1 MEVCDLLYIRK
12 KASMKIMK
20 SSRTDEKFIEKLEF
34 LQSMPLF
41 KMIEAS
47 HLQPLIS
54 NLIVKTYSKGEYI

>member
-1 MEVCDLLYIRK
+1 
-12 KASMKIMK
+12 MKIMK